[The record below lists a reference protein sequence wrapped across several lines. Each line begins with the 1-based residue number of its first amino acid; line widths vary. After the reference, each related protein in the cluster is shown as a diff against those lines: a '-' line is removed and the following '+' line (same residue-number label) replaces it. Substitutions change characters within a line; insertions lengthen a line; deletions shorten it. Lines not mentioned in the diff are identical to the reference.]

1 MFLKNLFTGIL
12 LCCSIL
18 LFTDTWYCTA
28 ETIAT
33 ADTAEESM
41 DDFEDSGDLD
51 DFESSE
57 EPTDTIVQEAGK
69 KRLPSFIDLNG
80 DLTFS
85 IVDNI
90 SQKKPEAGQTDWRDI
105 SSLKTDLFLE
115 LDISLPASWKIKIS
129 GNAFYDALFSLN
141 DRDDYSDDV
150 LDEEE
155 SGAELRKAYISG
167 SIISGLDIKVGRQIV
182 VWGKSDNIRVT
193 DVLNPVNMKA
203 PGITDLEDMRLP
215 VFMTKLDYY
224 LGPFNLSAIAI
235 HEKRFNK
242 LPEPGSDY
250 FFYPLIIPEKEPAE
264 HSSNTEYGVALNGT
278 FSGWDASLYY
288 ADYYDKTPYFNI
300 VTFADANFEFI
311 YSRQTMIGGDV
322 NVAFG
327 NLLVKS
333 EVAFFKNVNFSDY
346 ITIIDN
352 IYFRREVQKRFNTL
366 KSLGGLEYSGFSDTT
381 LTIETMNTHVWD
393 VDNHSAEAAISED
406 SWETTIRVTR
416 NFFNDMLSTTALAML
431 YGSSLDEGSI
441 VRLSCDYDMTDD
453 FVITL
458 GAIFY
463 DGDEMMLLSN
473 IKDSDRVYA
482 NFKYSF

>member
-18 LFTDTWYCTA
+18 LFTDTCYCTA

-33 ADTAEESM
+33 GDTAEESM

-57 EPTDTIVQEAGK
+57 EPIEPIVQETGK

-141 DRDDYSDDV
+141 DRADYSDDV

-242 LPEPGSDY
+242 LPEPGSDI
-250 FFYPLIIPEKEPAE
+250 FFYPLITPEKEPSE

-322 NVAFG
+322 NIAFG

-333 EVAFFKNVNFSDY
+333 EVAFIKNVNFSDY
-346 ITIIDN
+346 IDITVTP
-352 IYFRREVQKRFNTL
+352 IYRREIQKRFNTF
-366 KSLGGLEYSGFSDTT
+366 KWLGGLEYSGITDTT
-381 LTIETMNTHVWD
+381 LSIETMNTFVKNL
-393 VDNHSAEAAISED
+393 DNHSKQAHIAENSYETAIR
-406 SWETTIRVTR
+406 INR
-416 NFFNDMLSTTALAML
+416 NFLNEKLSTTLLSMI
-431 YGSSLDEGSI
+431 YGKNLDEGNLF
-441 VRLSCDYDMTDD
+441 RLSADYDMTDN